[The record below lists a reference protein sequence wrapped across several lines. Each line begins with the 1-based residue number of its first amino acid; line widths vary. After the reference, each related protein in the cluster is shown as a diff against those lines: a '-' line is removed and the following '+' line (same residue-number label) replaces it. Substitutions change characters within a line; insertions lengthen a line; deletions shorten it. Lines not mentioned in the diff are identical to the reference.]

1 MLTHVGGIGGFG
13 ALAWVALKV
22 GALSYGGGFVII
34 PLMQHDVVSTYHW
47 MSGTQ
52 FLSVVALGQLTPGPV
67 VQTVASVGYAA
78 GGIGGGLFAALIVFS
93 PSFLFVIAGA
103 RHFDRVRTNES
114 VRSFFAGAGPAVI
127 GAIAGSAIPLGRSL
141 THVWQVPI
149 LVGALALLF
158 GLRRSVVTCLLL
170 AGLVGLLLALS
181 GVAV

>member
-1 MLTHVGGIGGFG
+1 M
-13 ALAWVALKV
+13 
-22 GALSYGGGFVII
+22 
-34 PLMQHDVVSTYHW
+34 
-47 MSGTQ
+47 
-52 FLSVVALGQLTPGPV
+52 
-67 VQTVASVGYAA
+67 
-78 GGIGGGLFAALIVFS
+78 IVFS